1 MKKYQDVMCSD
12 KVNELNIFSC
22 DAIVSDKENGKNRMK
37 TSTVGCNFDTEIKS
51 KVETI
56 YRRNYRF
63 SCTYAKGVFEELGIA
78 KMEEFMFVGLRKCIG
93 VSKTEF
99 KNRFNYSID
108 EIYGDV
114 IDKFIKNNLL
124 SENDNSDRIYLTD
137 KGIDLSNY
145 ILSEFLL

>member
-1 MKKYQDVMCSD
+1 
-12 KVNELNIFSC
+12 
-22 DAIVSDKENGKNRMK
+22 MK

-51 KVETI
+51 KVESYGKLTE
-56 YRRNYRF
+56 
-63 SCTYAKGVFEELGIA
+63 KA